1 MEQRIVLGIAGGT
14 GSGKTTLAKGI
25 KKALGD
31 DAVLLCHD
39 FYYNS
44 NEEMPFEERCLL
56 NYDHPSSLETEL
68 MIKHVNELRQG
79 RAVRRPVYSF
89 VTHTR
94 LEETI
99 EVRPAKVIIIEGI
112 LLFENRDLRDIMDI
126 KVFVD
131 TDSDIRLARRI
142 ERDVN
147 ERGRSLSSV
156 LEQYVN
162 RVKPMH
168 EQFVEPSRKYADVII
183 PEGGYNQVVLSMIT
197 DRLKSFL
204 V

>member
-25 KKALGD
+25 KKALGK

-39 FYYNS
+39 FYYNK
-44 NEEMPFEERCLL
+44 NAEMPYEERCVL
-56 NYDHPSSLETEL
+56 NYDHPESLETDLLIGQLNDLKDNIPIE
-68 MIKHVNELRQG
+68 
-79 RAVRRPVYSF
+79 RPVYSF

-94 LEETI
+94 LNETI
-99 EVRPAKVIIIEGI
+99 TVKPAKVIIIEGV
-112 LLFENRDLRDIMDI
+112 LLFENPELRDVMDI
-126 KVFVD
+126 KVYVD

-147 ERGRSLSSV
+147 ERGRSLNSV
-156 LEQYVN
+156 LDQYIN
-162 RVKPMH
+162 TVKPMH
-168 EQFVEPSRKYADVII
+168 DRFVEPSRKYADVII

-197 DRLKSFL
+197 DRLKTFL
-204 V
+204 G

>member
-25 KKALGD
+25 KNALGK

-39 FYYNS
+39 YYYNKNS
-44 NEEMPFEERCLL
+44 HMPYEDRCVL
-56 NYDHPSSLETEL
+56 NYDHPESLETDL
-68 MIKHVNELRQG
+68 LIKHVRELKNG
-79 RAVRRPVYSF
+79 CSIERPVYSF

-99 EVRPAKVIIIEGI
+99 EVKPAKVIIIEGV
-112 LLFENRDLRDIMDI
+112 LLFENPELRNVMDI
-126 KVFVD
+126 KVYVD
-131 TDSDIRLARRI
+131 TDSDIRLTRRI
-142 ERDVN
+142 KRDVN
-147 ERGRSLSSV
+147 ERGRSLDSV

-162 RVKPMH
+162 TVKPMH

-204 V
+204 D

>member
-25 KKALGD
+25 KNALGN
-31 DAVLLCHD
+31 DAILLCHD
-39 FYYNS
+39 YYYNK
-44 NEEMPFEERCLL
+44 NTDMAYEERCVL
-56 NYDHPSSLETEL
+56 NYDHPESLETDL
-68 MIKHVNELRQG
+68 LIRHVRELRRG
-79 RAVRRPVYSF
+79 CAVERPVYSF

-99 EVRPAKVIIIEGI
+99 EVKPAKVIIIEGV
-112 LLFENRDLRDIMDI
+112 LLFENPELRSIMDI
-126 KVFVD
+126 KVYVD
-131 TDSDIRLARRI
+131 TDSDIRLTRRI
-142 ERDVN
+142 KRDVN
-147 ERGRSLSSV
+147 ERGRSLDSV
-156 LEQYVN
+156 LEQYVST
-162 RVKPMH
+162 VKPMH

-204 V
+204 I

>member
-31 DAVLLCHD
+31 DALLLCHD
-39 FYYNS
+39 FYYNK
-44 NEEMPFEERCLL
+44 NADMPYEERCVL
-56 NYDHPSSLETEL
+56 NYDHPESLETDL
-68 MIKHVNELRQG
+68 MIRHVNELREG
-79 RAVRRPVYSF
+79 RPIQRPVYSF

-99 EVRPAKVIIIEGI
+99 EVKPAKVIIIEGV
-112 LLFENRDLRDIMDI
+112 LLFENPALRDVMDI
-126 KVFVD
+126 KVYVD
-131 TDSDIRLARRI
+131 TDSDIRLSRRI
-142 ERDVN
+142 KRDVN
-147 ERGRSLSSV
+147 ERGRSLNSV
-156 LEQYVN
+156 LEQYIN
-162 RVKPMH
+162 TVKPMH
-168 EQFVEPSRKYADVII
+168 EQFVEPSRRFADVII

-204 V
+204 D

>member
-25 KKALGD
+25 KNALGK

-39 FYYNS
+39 YYYNKNS
-44 NEEMPFEERCLL
+44 DMPYEERCIQ
-56 NYDHPSSLETEL
+56 NYDHPGSLETDLLIE
-68 MIKHVNELRQG
+68 HVNELKEGRQIK
-79 RAVRRPVYSF
+79 RPVYSF

-94 LEETI
+94 QEETI
-99 EVRPAKVIIIEGI
+99 EVNPAKVIIIEGI
-112 LLFENRDLRDIMDI
+112 LLFENPALREVMDI
-126 KVFVD
+126 KVYVD
-131 TDSDIRLARRI
+131 TDSDIRLSRRI
-142 ERDVN
+142 KRDVN
-147 ERGRSLSSV
+147 ERGRSLNSV

-162 RVKPMH
+162 IVKPMH
-168 EQFVEPSRKYADVII
+168 EQFVEPNRKHADVII

-204 V
+204 D

>member
-25 KKALGD
+25 KSALGK

-39 FYYNS
+39 YYYNK
-44 NEEMPFEERCLL
+44 NADMPYEERCVL
-56 NYDHPSSLETEL
+56 NYDHPESLETDL
-68 MIKHVNELRQG
+68 LIRHVKALRNG
-79 RAVRRPVYSF
+79 VSIERPVYSF

-99 EVRPAKVIIIEGI
+99 EVKPAKVIIIEGV
-112 LLFENRDLRDIMDI
+112 LLFENPELRSVMDI
-126 KVFVD
+126 KVYVD
-131 TDSDIRLARRI
+131 TDSDIRLTRRI
-142 ERDVN
+142 KRDVN
-147 ERGRSLSSV
+147 ERGRSLDSV

-162 RVKPMH
+162 TVKPMH

-204 V
+204 D

>member
-25 KKALGD
+25 KEALGD

-39 FYYNS
+39 YYYNK
-44 NEEMPFEERCLL
+44 NAEMPYEQRCIL
-56 NYDHPSSLETEL
+56 NYDHPESLETDL
-68 MIKHVNELRQG
+68 MIEHVNELKEG
-79 RAVRRPVYSF
+79 RSIQRPVYSF

-99 EVRPAKVIIIEGI
+99 EVKPAKVIIIEGV
-112 LLFENRDLRDIMDI
+112 LLFEDTELRDVMDI
-126 KVFVD
+126 KVYVD
-131 TDSDIRLARRI
+131 TDSDIRLSRRI
-142 ERDVN
+142 KRDVN
-147 ERGRSLSSV
+147 ERGRSLNSV
-156 LEQYVN
+156 LDQYVN
-162 RVKPMH
+162 TVKPMH

-183 PEGGYNQVVLSMIT
+183 PEGGYNQVVLAMIT

-204 V
+204 D

>member
-25 KKALGD
+25 KKALGK

-39 FYYNS
+39 YYYNK
-44 NEEMPFEERCLL
+44 NADMPYEERCIQ
-56 NYDHPSSLETEL
+56 NYDHPGSLETDLLIE
-68 MIKHVNELRQG
+68 HVNELKEG
-79 RAVRRPVYSF
+79 RAIKRPVYSF

-94 LEETI
+94 QEETI
-99 EVRPAKVIIIEGI
+99 EVNPAKVIVIEGI
-112 LLFENRDLRDIMDI
+112 LLFENPALREVMDI
-126 KVFVD
+126 KVYVD
-131 TDSDIRLARRI
+131 TDSDIRLSRRI
-142 ERDVN
+142 KRDVN
-147 ERGRSLSSV
+147 ERGRSLNSV

-162 RVKPMH
+162 IVKPMH
-168 EQFVEPSRKYADVII
+168 EQFVEPNRKHADVII

-204 V
+204 D

>member
-25 KKALGD
+25 KKALGK

-39 FYYNS
+39 YYYNK
-44 NEEMPFEERCLL
+44 NADMPYEERCIQ
-56 NYDHPSSLETEL
+56 NYDHPGSLETDLLIE
-68 MIKHVNELRQG
+68 HVNELKEG
-79 RAVRRPVYSF
+79 RAIKRPVYSF

-94 LEETI
+94 QEETI
-99 EVRPAKVIIIEGI
+99 EVNPAKVIIIEGI
-112 LLFENRDLRDIMDI
+112 LLFENPALREVMDI
-126 KVFVD
+126 KVYVD
-131 TDSDIRLARRI
+131 TDSDIRLSRRI
-142 ERDVN
+142 KRDVN
-147 ERGRSLSSV
+147 ERGRSLNSV

-162 RVKPMH
+162 IVKPMH
-168 EQFVEPSRKYADVII
+168 EQFVEPNRKHADVII

-204 V
+204 D

>member
-1 MEQRIVLGIAGGT
+1 MEKRIVLGIAGGT

-25 KKALGD
+25 KDALGD
-31 DAVLLCHD
+31 DAVMLCHD
-39 FYYNS
+39 FYYNK
-44 NEEMPFEERCLL
+44 NAEMPYEERCLL
-56 NYDHPSSLETEL
+56 NYDHPESLETEL
-68 MIKHVNELRQG
+68 LIKHVNELKEGKSIQ
-79 RAVRRPVYSF
+79 RPVYSF

-99 EVRPAKVIIIEGI
+99 EVKPAKVIIIEGV
-112 LLFENRDLRDIMDI
+112 LLFENPDLREVMDI
-126 KVFVD
+126 KVYVD

-147 ERGRSLSSV
+147 ERGRSLNSV
-156 LEQYVN
+156 LGQYRN
-162 RVKPMH
+162 TVKPMH

-204 V
+204 D

>member
-1 MEQRIVLGIAGGT
+1 MEQRIILGIAGGT

-25 KKALGD
+25 KKALGE

-39 FYYNS
+39 FYYNK
-44 NEEMPFEERCLL
+44 NADMPYEERCLL
-56 NYDHPSSLETEL
+56 NYDHPGSLETEL
-68 MIKHVNELRQG
+68 MIEHLNELKDG
-79 RAVRRPVYSF
+79 RAIQRPVYSF

-94 LEETI
+94 LDETI
-99 EVRPAKVIIIEGI
+99 EVKPAKVIIIEGI
-112 LLFENRDLRDIMDI
+112 LLFENPELRNIMDI
-126 KVFVD
+126 KVYVD

-147 ERGRSLSSV
+147 ERGRSLNSV
-156 LEQYVN
+156 LEQYIN
-162 RVKPMH
+162 KVKPMH
-168 EQFVEPSRKYADVII
+168 EQFVGPSRKYADVII

-204 V
+204 D

>member
-25 KKALGD
+25 KSALGK

-39 FYYNS
+39 YYYNK
-44 NEEMPFEERCLL
+44 NAEMPYEDRCVL
-56 NYDHPSSLETEL
+56 NYDHPESLETDL
-68 MIKHVNELRQG
+68 LIKHVNELRNGCSIQ
-79 RAVRRPVYSF
+79 RPVYSF

-99 EVRPAKVIIIEGI
+99 EVKPAKVIIIEGV
-112 LLFENRDLRDIMDI
+112 LLFENPELRNVMDI
-126 KVFVD
+126 KVYVD
-131 TDSDIRLARRI
+131 TDSDIRLTRRI
-142 ERDVN
+142 KRDVN
-147 ERGRSLSSV
+147 ERGRSLDSV

-162 RVKPMH
+162 TVKPMH

-204 V
+204 D

>member
-25 KKALGD
+25 KDALEK

-39 FYYNS
+39 FYYNK
-44 NEEMPFEERCLL
+44 NADMPYDERCVL
-56 NYDHPSSLETEL
+56 NYDHPESLETDLLIE
-68 MIKHVNELRQG
+68 HVNELREG
-79 RAVRRPVYSF
+79 RTVRRPVYSF

-94 LEETI
+94 MEETI
-99 EVRPAKVIIIEGI
+99 EVKPAKVIIIEGV
-112 LLFENRDLRDIMDI
+112 LLFENPELRNVMDI
-126 KVFVD
+126 KVYVD
-131 TDSDIRLARRI
+131 TDSDIRLSRRI
-142 ERDVN
+142 KRDVN
-147 ERGRSLSSV
+147 ERGRSLNSV
-156 LEQYVN
+156 LDQYVN
-162 RVKPMH
+162 TVKPMH

-204 V
+204 D

>member
-1 MEQRIVLGIAGGT
+1 MERRIVLGIAGGT
-14 GSGKTTLAKGI
+14 GSGKTTLANGI
-25 KKALGD
+25 KKVLGD
-31 DAVLLCHD
+31 NAVLLCHD
-39 FYYNS
+39 FYYNK
-44 NEEMPFEERCLL
+44 NTELPYEERCVL
-56 NYDHPSSLETEL
+56 NYDHPESLETEFL
-68 MIKHVNELRQG
+68 IKQVNELKEG
-79 RAVRRPVYSF
+79 RSIKRPVYSF

-99 EVRPAKVIIIEGI
+99 EVKPAKVIIIEGV
-112 LLFENRDLRDIMDI
+112 LLFENPELRNVMDI
-126 KVFVD
+126 RVYVD

-147 ERGRSLSSV
+147 ERGRSLKSV
-156 LEQYVN
+156 LEQYKN
-162 RVKPMH
+162 TVKPMH

-204 V
+204 A

>member
-1 MEQRIVLGIAGGT
+1 MPYEQ
-14 GSGKTTLAKGI
+14 
-25 KKALGD
+25 
-31 DAVLLCHD
+31 
-39 FYYNS
+39 
-44 NEEMPFEERCLL
+44 RCLL
-56 NYDHPSSLETEL
+56 NYDHPESLETEML
-68 MIKHVNELRQG
+68 IYHVNELREG
-79 RAVRRPVYSF
+79 KAVQRPVYSF

-99 EVRPAKVIIIEGI
+99 EVKPAKVIIIEGV
-112 LLFENRDLRDIMDI
+112 LLFENPDLRNVMDI
-126 KVFVD
+126 KIYVD

-147 ERGRSLSSV
+147 ERGRSLKSV
-156 LEQYVN
+156 LEQYIN
-162 RVKPMH
+162 TVKPMH

-204 V
+204 D

>member
-25 KKALGD
+25 KNTLGEN
-31 DAVLLCHD
+31 AVLLCHD
-39 FYYNS
+39 FYYNK
-44 NEEMPFEERCLL
+44 NDDMPYEDRCRL
-56 NYDHPSSLETEL
+56 NYDHPDSLETDLLIRHLKRLKDGES
-68 MIKHVNELRQG
+68 IE
-79 RAVRRPVYSF
+79 RPVYSF

-94 LEETI
+94 LDETI
-99 EVRPAKVIIIEGI
+99 EVRPAKVIIIEGV
-112 LLFENRDLRDIMDI
+112 LLFENPELRDVMDI
-126 KVFVD
+126 KVYVD

-147 ERGRSLSSV
+147 ERGRSLKSV
-156 LEQYVN
+156 LEQYIGT
-162 RVKPMH
+162 VKPMH
-168 EQFVEPSRKYADVII
+168 DRFVEPSRKHADVII

-204 V
+204 G

>member
-25 KKALGD
+25 KDALD
-31 DAVLLCHD
+31 KDAVLLCHD
-39 FYYNS
+39 FYYNK
-44 NEEMPFEERCLL
+44 NEELPYEERCVL
-56 NYDHPSSLETEL
+56 NYDHPESLETDL
-68 MIKHVNELRQG
+68 LIKQVNELREG
-79 RAVRRPVYSF
+79 RIIERPVYSF

-94 LEETI
+94 LKETI
-99 EVRPAKVIIIEGI
+99 EVKPAKVIIIEGV
-112 LLFENRDLRDIMDI
+112 LLFENPELRNVMDI
-126 KVFVD
+126 KVYVD
-131 TDSDIRLARRI
+131 TDSDIRLSRRI
-142 ERDVN
+142 KRDVN
-147 ERGRSLSSV
+147 ERGRSLNSV

-162 RVKPMH
+162 TVKPMH

-204 V
+204 D

>member
-25 KKALGD
+25 KKALGK

-39 FYYNS
+39 YYYNK
-44 NEEMPFEERCLL
+44 NADMPYEERCVL
-56 NYDHPSSLETEL
+56 NYDHPASLETDL
-68 MIKHVNELRQG
+68 LIDHVDELREG
-79 RAVRRPVYSF
+79 RSINRPVYSF

-94 LEETI
+94 QEETI
-99 EVRPAKVIIIEGI
+99 EVKPAKVIIVEGI
-112 LLFENRDLRDIMDI
+112 LLFENPALREVMDI
-126 KVFVD
+126 KIYVD
-131 TDSDIRLARRI
+131 TDSDIRLSRRI
-142 ERDVN
+142 KRDVN
-147 ERGRSLSSV
+147 ERGRSLNSV

-162 RVKPMH
+162 IVKPMH
-168 EQFVEPSRKYADVII
+168 EQFVEPNRKYADVII

-204 V
+204 D